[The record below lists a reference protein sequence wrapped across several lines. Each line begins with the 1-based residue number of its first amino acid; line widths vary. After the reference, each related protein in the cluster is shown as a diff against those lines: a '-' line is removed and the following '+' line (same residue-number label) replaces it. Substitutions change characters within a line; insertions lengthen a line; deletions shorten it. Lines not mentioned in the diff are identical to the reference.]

1 MISVH
6 FLSKSFSISVIQVYA
21 PTIDAEDVEVDQ
33 FYEDQQDILEKKKE
47 IKKDILLIIG
57 DWKAKVGNQEISRII
72 GKFGLWVQN
81 EAG

>member
-72 GKFGLWVQN
+72 GKFGL
-81 EAG
+81 